1 MPILYHL
8 SYQGSPFQEA
18 AASIALAMPVMGFPC
33 GSDSK
38 ESACN
43 AGDLGSI
50 PGSGLIRQLFTWRK
64 DRLLIPVF
72 LGFPCGSDSK
82 ESACNAGNPGFIP
95 RLGRSP
101 GEGSGTPVF
110 LPGEFHGQRRPAGY
124 SPCNLKE
131 SDMIE
136 QLIFLLSFS

>member
-50 PGSGLIRQLFTWRK
+50 PGSG
-64 DRLLIPVF
+64 
-72 LGFPCGSDSK
+72 
-82 ESACNAGNPGFIP
+82 
-95 RLGRSP
+95 RSP
-101 GEGSGTPVF
+101 GEGNDNPLQYSCLENFMDRGAWWAI
-110 LPGEFHGQRRPAGY
+110 ERRVVK
-124 SPCNLKE
+124 SQTRLT
-131 SDMIE
+131 S
-136 QLIFLLSFS
+136 